1 MYMDA
6 DKRLAEYKKLNQY
19 MESIDEEAVASS
31 STSVNSQNAT
41 SFFKENKQISFIF
54 LIMTLLPKIDY
65 LKIKASRTFQRF
77 HQIRE

>member
-1 MYMDA
+1 MDA

-41 SFFKENKQISFIF
+41 SFFKENKQLAGMNVQGLF
-54 LIMTLLPKIDY
+54 LLV
-65 LKIKASRTFQRF
+65 RF
-77 HQIRE
+77 

>member
-41 SFFKENKQISFIF
+41 SFFLKRINKISFYI
-54 LIMTLLPKIDY
+54 LIMTLLPKTTI
-65 LKIKASRTFQRF
+65 
-77 HQIRE
+77 